1 MQCEIEGCE
10 RKAKTRRYG
19 NLCLMHYK
27 RFHRHGD
34 FEDHN
39 IEISENAR
47 KREASKCKY
56 CDRQVGKTGALGMC
70 NKHYQMYRLH
80 GDPLYFDKK
89 ERCTPNGY
97 YRTGKSGQHE
107 HRKVYEDY
115 YGVKLRP
122 EQIIHHINFIRT
134 DNRIS
139 NLYCYNSASEHQR
152 VHNAY
157 RRLLKECSA
166 EDIEFKDGM
175 YQRKSV

>member
-10 RKAKTRRYG
+10 REAKTHRYG
-19 NLCLMHYK
+19 DLCLMHYK
-27 RFHRHGD
+27 RFKRHRD
-34 FEDHN
+34 FENHS
-39 IEISENAR
+39 EIISRQAR
-47 KREASKCKY
+47 ERESSKCKY
-56 CDRQVGKTGALGMC
+56 CNRVVGRIGAFGMC

-80 GDPLYFDKK
+80 GDPLYSDKK
-89 ERCTPNGY
+89 ERCTSHGY

-134 DNRIS
+134 DNRIE
-139 NLYCYNSASEHQR
+139 NLYCYDSASEHQR

-166 EDIEFKDGM
+166 EDIEFKDGV